1 MDQFPV
7 LYTIIG
13 NGIIMHKTKHS
24 NLEKFILEY
33 SLEYVTMSYK
43 EAKEISIPFKCV
55 RKKTRYA
62 QPLWK
67 RI

>member
-1 MDQFPV
+1 
-7 LYTIIG
+7 
-13 NGIIMHKTKHS
+13 MHKTKHS